1 MNLLTNFWRS
11 SPGSFTPYLFEM
23 RRGCHHSTRMM
34 APFVKD
40 GIFKAVFLD
49 KQNPLKLMS
58 FLEAIENE
66 GTDRPIRK
74 IERIEF
80 QDSYFPAYSP
90 GEKDIYVDII
100 CKAWTQGEPNPTIY
114 VLEMQQAEQE
124 GYVKRWDFYASRCY
138 TNELLKAK
146 KYDQLLKVHVIA
158 LMSFPTKY
166 PSDTYCL
173 VGKNTGKT
181 IEESRT
187 LSLLS
192 LADLSED
199 LSEAD
204 SMKKKWCH
212 LIKYSGSD
220 RVKLPILKQ
229 DPILSE
235 AIDNLYKLSSHKS
248 PKLQSRVSKGMPWH
262 LTQRMIQDRI
272 GNHNRS

>member
-1 MNLLTNFWRS
+1 MNLLAKFWK
-11 SPGSFTPYLFEM
+11 SPTSCFTPSMFEM
-23 RRGCHHSTRMM
+23 RRGCHHSTHLM

-49 KQNPLKLMS
+49 KQSPRKLMS
-58 FLEAIENE
+58 FLEAIEND
-66 GTDRPIRK
+66 GVDSAPRK
-74 IERIEF
+74 IERVEF

-90 GEKDIYVDII
+90 GEKDIYV
-100 CKAWTQGEPNPTIY
+100 EPNPTIY

-192 LADLSED
+192 LADLSVD
-199 LSEAD
+199 LTEAD
-204 SMKKKWCH
+204 CMKKKWCH
-212 LIKYSGSD
+212 LIKYSGSE
-220 RVKLPILKQ
+220 RINLPILKK

-235 AIDNLYKLSSHKS
+235 AIDDLYKLSSQKS
-248 PKLQSRVSKGMPWH
+248 SKLQSRVSKGMPWH

-272 GNHNRS
+272 GNQNRS

>member
-1 MNLLTNFWRS
+1 MNVITKCCRS
-11 SPGSFTPYLFEM
+11 NLFYSAPSLFEQK
-23 RRGCHHSTRMM
+23 RYYQVPSSMM
-34 APFVKD
+34 APFVRD

-49 KQNPLKLMS
+49 KNDPSKLIS
-58 FLEAIENE
+58 FLEAIKND
-66 GTDRPIRK
+66 GNQNQDKK

-90 GEKDIYVDII
+90 GEKDVYVDII
-100 CKAWTQGEPNPTIY
+100 CKAWIQGETDPTIY
-114 VLEMQQAEQE
+114 IIEMQQVEQE

-192 LADLSED
+192 LADLSHD
-199 LSEAD
+199 LSESD

-212 LIKYSGSD
+212 LIKFSGTPQIQLAVLKKNPTLAKAVD
-220 RVKLPILKQ
+220 DLFKLFSQ
-229 DPILSE
+229 M
-235 AIDNLYKLSSHKS
+235 S

-262 LTQRMIQDRI
+262 LTQRMIQNRI
-272 GNHNRS
+272 ANQNRS